1 MPKEFKMIGLVN
13 IRTEVGRFD
22 EVVAKLKQLDEVKEI
37 YGAYGEVDII
47 AKVET
52 REGYLSD
59 VVLKK
64 IRTIEGITETN
75 TTVLIPLH

>member
-1 MPKEFKMIGLVN
+1 MPKEFKMVGLVN
-13 IRTEVGRFD
+13 IRTEVGKFD
-22 EVVAKLKQLDEVKEI
+22 DVVSALRKVEEVKEI

-64 IRTIEGITETN
+64 IRTIEGVTETN
-75 TTVLIPLH
+75 TTVLIPL

>member
-1 MPKEFKMIGLVN
+1 MPKEFKMVGLVN
-13 IRTEVGRFD
+13 IETEVGRFD
-22 EVVAKLKQLDEVKEI
+22 DVVAELRTIEDVKEI
-37 YGAYGEVDII
+37 FGAYGEVDII

-52 REGYLSD
+52 KEGYLSD

-75 TTVLIPLH
+75 TIVLIPL

>member
-1 MPKEFKMIGLVN
+1 MSKEFKMVGLVN
-13 IRTEVGRFD
+13 IRTEVGKFD
-22 EVVAKLKQLDEVKEI
+22 DVVAALRKVEEVKEI

-59 VVLKK
+59 AVLKK
-64 IRTIEGITETN
+64 IRTIEGVTETN
-75 TTVLIPLH
+75 TTVLIPL

>member
-1 MPKEFKMIGLVN
+1 MIGLVN
-13 IRTEVGRFD
+13 IRTEVGKFD
-22 EVVAKLKQLDEVKEI
+22 DVVAALRTIDEVKEI
-37 YGAYGEVDII
+37 YGAYGEVDVI

-52 REGYLSD
+52 TEGYLSD

-75 TTVLIPLH
+75 TTVLIPL